1 MRLNDHVI
9 RYLLQDRTDN
19 KNALG
24 LFILFVLI
32 YIAINTPYLLFLDR
46 HADLVAAHNPFYG
59 VKFGLNLFNFDP
71 SMYYGYDNVSVIH
84 PYKNIIAGP
93 LGTVANN
100 GPGNVLFLIIQSI
113 LNAGGT
119 ALLYQTLRRGGNGR
133 GLAFLIAFLYG
144 ISSYSL
150 FTSLIPDSYPYAQF
164 GLVVSVFCLQYYRDS
179 NQSPIWPLAIL
190 GIVNF
195 GITATNLI
203 PFATALI
210 IQQVGRR
217 VRDTVRTLLL
227 ILGAFILLAMILLLI
242 QLILPGG
249 VTWISSLWSGLVN
262 GGFRYTAPFSLTHHW
277 KAIYMLG
284 ISPLLT
290 PDVTLID
297 KGVAAIATDLSQSYP
312 VYVSVVGFI
321 FLISA
326 LLGWVR
332 GIRVRESW
340 IPGLF
345 IGFAICLHFVVG
357 YGLATFNY
365 DLYLYAG
372 HFWFAFFLLVS
383 TLIRSIHNNRLYKA
397 SVGLLLVVVLVTAT
411 HNLIQHSQVLKAVE
425 QGYVSL
431 LEEK

>member
-1 MRLNDHVI
+1 M
-9 RYLLQDRTDN
+9 
-19 KNALG
+19 
-24 LFILFVLI
+24 
-32 YIAINTPYLLFLDR
+32 DR

-71 SMYYGYDNVSVIH
+71 SMYYGYNNVSVIH

-93 LGTVANN
+93 LGALAND
-100 GPGNVLFLIIQSI
+100 GPGNVLFLIIQSV

-133 GLAFLIAFLYG
+133 GLAFLIASLYG

-164 GLVVSVFCLQYYRDS
+164 GLVISVFCLQYYRDR

-195 GITATNLI
+195 GITATNII
-203 PFATALI
+203 PFAGALI
-210 IQQVGRR
+210 VQQMGRR
-217 VRDTVRTLLL
+217 VRDAVRTLLL
-227 ILGAFILLAMILLLI
+227 VLGAFILLAILLLLI
-242 QLILPGG
+242 QLGLPGG
-249 VTWISSLWSGLVN
+249 ATWVSSFWGGLVN
-262 GGFRYTAPFSLTHHW
+262 GGFNYTAPFSLTHHW
-277 KAIYMLG
+277 KVIYMLG

-290 PDVTLID
+290 PNVTLID
-297 KGVAAIATDLSQSYP
+297 KGVAAFATDLSKSFP
-312 VYVSVVGFI
+312 IYVSVLGLI
-321 FLISA
+321 FHISA

-332 GIRVRESW
+332 GIRLREGW
-340 IPGLF
+340 IPVMF
-345 IGFAICLHFVVG
+345 IGFAVYLHLIVG

-372 HFWFAFFLLVS
+372 HFWFAFFLLIPIFTQS
-383 TLIRSIHNNRLYKA
+383 IRNTKLYKA
-397 SVGLLLVVVLVTAT
+397 SVALLLVVLLVTAT
-411 HNLIQHSQVLKAVE
+411 HNLIQHTQVLKAVE

-431 LEEK
+431 SEEK